1 MGVVATALTAAL
13 LCGCAAVTAV
23 GVKILYR
30 RAELP
35 ERQVVRDIAYR
46 AAAPGETHGDKLD
59 LYRPEGTDW
68 PVIVFVHGG
77 NWDSGSKGLRA
88 GGADVYANIGRF
100 YAARGI
106 GVAVIDY
113 RLQPGVD
120 WRTQVADVRE
130 AVRWVHAQVGSH
142 GGRPDRIFLMGH
154 SAGAQLASH
163 VAFDTLAL
171 AGIRPR
177 GVIAVSGAGLDLV
190 DEQTYALGEDPRY
203 YEKRFRG
210 GDTTD
215 AWRFYASPV
224 EQVRHGLP
232 PFLIGSGPDGR
243 PTTSL
248 RVKSAAPPFLIL
260 YAAGEKRALHR
271 QSQLLAAALD
281 SAGVPQRTVIVPGES
296 HSRIVLTLSRPDRT
310 AAPAI
315 LAFIE
320 SLR

>member
-1 MGVVATALTAAL
+1 MGAVGLALTAAL
-13 LCGCAAVTAV
+13 LGGCAAVTAI
-23 GVKILYR
+23 GVKLLYR

-35 ERQVVRDIAYR
+35 DAQVVRDVAYR
-46 AAAPGETHGDKLD
+46 VAAAGETHGDRLD
-59 LYRPEGTDW
+59 LYRPAGTGW

-77 NWDSGSKGLRA
+77 NWDSGSKDLRA

-130 AVRWVHAQVGSH
+130 AVRWVHANVASH

-154 SAGAQLASH
+154 SAGAHLSLL
-163 VAFDTLAL
+163 VALDTLAL
-171 AGIRPR
+171 PGIRPR

-203 YEKRFRG
+203 YSKRFQG
-210 GDTTD
+210 GDTTA
-215 AWRFYASPV
+215 AWQRAASPV
-224 EQVRHGLP
+224 HHVHAG
-232 PFLIGSGPDGR
+232 
-243 PTTSL
+243 
-248 RVKSAAPPFLIL
+248 APPMLIL

-310 AAPAI
+310 AAPAV
-315 LAFIE
+315 LEFLEA
-320 SLR
+320 LR